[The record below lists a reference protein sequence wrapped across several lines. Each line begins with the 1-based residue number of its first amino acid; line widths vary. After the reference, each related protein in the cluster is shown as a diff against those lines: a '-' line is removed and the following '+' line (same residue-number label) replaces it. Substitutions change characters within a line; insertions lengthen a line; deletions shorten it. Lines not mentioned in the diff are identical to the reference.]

1 MNIQDWK
8 SAPPADADAAED
20 SGSQYDPPP
29 AYSSHLSRGDP
40 RSNSTQSL
48 VPSLSNYD
56 GASKRRLLVVYIH
69 GFMGTDHSFQSFPA
83 HVHRYL
89 RDALVDTHVVHSKIY
104 PRYKTYK
111 AIEVARD
118 NFSRWLQPHES
129 STTDV
134 VLVGHSMGGL
144 LAADV
149 ALMQS
154 WDQNSPNY
162 FQNRILG
169 TVNLDAPL
177 LGLHPGI
184 IVAGLSSLFR
194 SKTDTPKPPGD
205 STQGTSSI
213 TSPEPSLHSDL
224 ASSTPT
230 SPSSDPPTSV
240 PGLPP
245 RMTMDPNFDPEFPN
259 DVRLKDRSWW
269 KNIVHF
275 VKKHNSE
282 GIIDAASHHI
292 MSHLEFGSVLMDFN
306 CLKVRY
312 ENLRKLEDIDDIK
325 NHGFPHVPPQVRFV
339 QYYTVCYG
347 HPKKPKVSK
356 EMDAA
361 DRKQIEKA
369 MADGPGSAGGSKSS
383 TPRASIGDVRDDGRK
398 WPSRGSLPDIP
409 KENAVA
415 GPSRDTDHQSVS
427 SLEMMDP
434 VPMEDEDDN
443 SDKAEDAGHR
453 QSEQSAD
460 EETSGH
466 TAAEEKSSAAQER
479 KSGDETA
486 GAGPS
491 SQATEGANED
501 PDMDAAAKELSELE
515 LSLPKVPDLP
525 EKPEPFDSTKYTDKD
540 ARKQAE
546 KESKRV
552 HKAYEQTVKN
562 REKTIKERQKIIDKR
577 KKKLASEA
585 AKREKEAKKQASEA
599 EKRGKEAEKEAK
611 EQSRKDSEAVQET
624 EKRGKETEKEAKE
637 QRQKNE
643 EAIQI
648 LADGIEERQNSLAD
662 TAAAVAPRPSAGATG
677 ARADRSISHTPAA
690 EGEASLSRVSS
701 SESESPRSA
710 KKEQKKA
717 EKPPKPLK
725 ERKFCTLPS
734 KVKGQLDPKWI
745 KVFMKDMDEVEA
757 HTSLFFPGPHYD
769 KLVGDMGDMIISWV
783 QEDATKRAIWDMG

>member
-1 MNIQDWK
+1 MSIHDWK
-8 SAPPADADAAED
+8 RTSIDAPEGSA
-20 SGSQYDPPP
+20 SQYDPPP

-48 VPSLSNYD
+48 VPSLPNYD
-56 GASKRRLLVVYIH
+56 EVSKRRLLVVYIH

-89 RDALVDTHVVHSKIY
+89 RDALIDSHVVHSKIY

-129 STTDV
+129 PTTDV

-154 WDQNSPNY
+154 WDQNSPNF

-194 SKTDTPKPPGD
+194 SKTDTPKPAGG
-205 STQGTSSI
+205 STQGTSSV
-213 TSPEPSLHSDL
+213 TSPEPSLNSDF
-224 ASSTPT
+224 ASPTPT
-230 SPSSDPPTSV
+230 SPLSDPPTSV
-240 PGLPP
+240 PDLPA

-306 CLKVRY
+306 CLKIRY
-312 ENLRKLEDIDDIK
+312 ENLRKLEDIDDMK

-339 QYYTVCYG
+339 QYYTVCHG
-347 HPKKPKVSK
+347 HPKKPKGSK

-361 DRKQIEKA
+361 DRKEIENA
-369 MADGPGSAGGSKSS
+369 MASGPSATSSTTS
-383 TPRASIGDVRDDGRK
+383 TPRASIGDIYDEGRK
-398 WPSRGSLPDIP
+398 RSSMRSLPDIP
-409 KENAVA
+409 KENAA
-415 GPSRDTDHQSVS
+415 GPSRDGDNQRLGGVDA
-427 SLEMMDP
+427 DP
-434 VPMEDEDDN
+434 EV
-443 SDKAEDAGHR
+443 
-453 QSEQSAD
+453 
-460 EETSGH
+460 
-466 TAAEEKSSAAQER
+466 
-479 KSGDETA
+479 
-486 GAGPS
+486 
-491 SQATEGANED
+491 
-501 PDMDAAAKELSELE
+501 DAAAKELSELE
-515 LSLPKVPDLP
+515 LSLPKVPDPP
-525 EKPEPFDSTKYTDKD
+525 EKPEPFDGTKYTDKD

-552 HKAYEQTVKN
+552 VKAYEQAVKN
-562 REKTIKERQKIIDKR
+562 REKTIKERQKVIDKQQR
-577 KKKLASEA
+577 KKDEQA
-585 AKREKEAKKQASEA
+585 AH
-599 EKRGKEAEKEAK
+599 
-611 EQSRKDSEAVQET
+611 ET
-624 EKRGKETEKEAKE
+624 EKRGEEAEREAKE
-637 QRQKNE
+637 QRQRNE

-648 LADGIEERQNSLAD
+648 LADGIEERQTSLAD
-662 TAAAVAPRPSAGATG
+662 TAAAVAPKPSAAAATE
-677 ARADRSISHTPAA
+677 ANVDRSISQASTA
-690 EGEASLSRVSS
+690 EGEGSLSRVSS
-701 SESESPRSA
+701 NESDSPKA
-710 KKEQKKA
+710 TKDQKKA
-717 EKPPKPLK
+717 AKPPKPKK

-783 QEDATKRAIWDMG
+783 QEDATKRAIWEMG

>member
-1 MNIQDWK
+1 MSIQDWK
-8 SAPPADADAAED
+8 SAPPPMRSKAA
-20 SGSQYDPPP
+20 
-29 AYSSHLSRGDP
+29 A
-40 RSNSTQSL
+40 SL
-48 VPSLSNYD
+48 VPSLPNYD
-56 GASKRRLLVVYIH
+56 EASKRRLLVVYIH

-129 STTDV
+129 PTTDV

-149 ALMQS
+149 VLMQS
-154 WDQNSPNY
+154 WDRNSPHY

-194 SKTDTPKPPGD
+194 SKTDTPKPPGN

-213 TSPEPSLHSDL
+213 TSPDPSLHSDL
-224 ASSTPT
+224 ASPTPT
-230 SPSSDPPTSV
+230 SPLPDSA

-275 VKKHNSE
+275 VQKHNSE

-325 NHGFPHVPPQVRFV
+325 NHGFSHVPPQVRFV
-339 QYYTVCYG
+339 QYYTVCHG
-347 HPKKPKVSK
+347 HPKKPKASK

-361 DRKQIEKA
+361 DRKQIEKV

-383 TPRASIGDVRDDGRK
+383 TPRASFGDINDDGRK
-398 WPSRGSLPDIP
+398 RPSRGSLPGIP

-415 GPSRDTDHQSVS
+415 GPPRDTDDRSVS

-434 VPMEDEDDN
+434 VPMEDEDD
-443 SDKAEDAGHR
+443 DGHKAEETAPQLPQRPTEGG
-453 QSEQSAD
+453 
-460 EETSGH
+460 TSGH
-466 TAAEEKSSAAQER
+466 GTAKTESAAPQEG
-479 KSGDETA
+479 KSGDEA
-486 GAGPS
+486 ADPS
-491 SQATEGANED
+491 SQATEGGDQD
-501 PDMDAAAKELSELE
+501 PEMDAAAKELSELE
-515 LSLPKVPDLP
+515 LSLPKVPDTP
-525 EKPEPFDSTKYTDKD
+525 EKPEPFDGTKYTDKD

-552 HKAYEQTVKN
+552 FKSYEQAVKN

-585 AKREKEAKKQASEA
+585 AKREKEAKKKASEA
-599 EKRGKEAEKEAK
+599 EKRGKEAEKESK
-611 EQSRKDSEAVQET
+611 EQRQDDEAVQET
-624 EKRGKETEKEAKE
+624 EKRGKDAEKEAKE

-648 LADGIEERQNSLAD
+648 LADGIERRQTSLAD
-662 TAAAVAPRPSAGATG
+662 TAAAAAPNPSEGTTR
-677 ARADRSISHTPAA
+677 ARADRSISNASAA
-690 EGEASLSRVSS
+690 EGSLSRVST
-701 SESESPRSA
+701 SESESPKA
-710 KKEQKKA
+710 TKEDQKKKA
-717 EKPPKPLK
+717 EKPPKPPK

-734 KVKGQLDPKWI
+734 KVKGQLDPKWV

-757 HTSLFFPGPHYD
+757 HTSLFFEGPHYD
-769 KLVGDMGDMIISWV
+769 KLVGDMGALIISWV
-783 QEDATKRAIWDMG
+783 QEDATKRAIWDME

>member
-8 SAPPADADAAED
+8 YTPTDAPE
-20 SGSQYDPPP
+20 GSEGHYEPPP

-48 VPSLSNYD
+48 VPSLPNYD
-56 GASKRRLLVVYIH
+56 EASKRRLLVVYIH

-89 RDALVDTHVVHSKIY
+89 RDALIDTHVVHSKIY

-129 STTDV
+129 PTTDV

-149 ALMQS
+149 VLMQS
-154 WDQNSPNY
+154 RDHNSPN
-162 FQNRILG
+162 FFENRILG

-194 SKTDTPKPPGD
+194 SKTDTPKPPGA
-205 STQGTSSI
+205 STQATSSVA
-213 TSPEPSLHSDL
+213 SPEPSLHSDL
-224 ASSTPT
+224 ASPMPM
-230 SPSSDPPTSV
+230 SPLADPPTSV
-240 PGLPP
+240 PNLPP
-245 RMTMDPNFDPEFPN
+245 RLTMDPNFDPEFPN

-306 CLKVRY
+306 CLKIRY
-312 ENLRKLEDIDDIK
+312 ENLRKLEDMDDIK
-325 NHGFPHVPPQVRFV
+325 NHGFSHVPPQVRFV
-339 QYYTVCYG
+339 QYYTVCHG
-347 HPKKPKVSK
+347 HPKKPKAPKDMS
-356 EMDAA
+356 AA
-361 DRKQIEKA
+361 DRKQIEDA
-369 MADGPGSAGGSKSS
+369 MAAGPSPASSSSS
-383 TPRASIGDVRDDGRK
+383 TPRVSTGDISDEGRK
-398 WPSRGSLPDIP
+398 RPSARSLPDIP
-409 KENAVA
+409 KESVA
-415 GPSRDTDHQSVS
+415 GPSHDADDQSVS
-427 SLEMMDP
+427 SLEVIDP
-434 VPMEDEDDN
+434 VPIEDEGDDN
-443 SDKAEDAGHR
+443 HKSGASTHPM
-453 QSEQSAD
+453 SEQSID
-460 EETSGH
+460 ERLS
-466 TAAEEKSSAAQER
+466 SSAAAAQPESSAPQEGNP
-479 KSGDETA
+479 GDEA
-486 GAGPS
+486 AEPS
-491 SQATEGANED
+491 SKATEGVDKD
-501 PDMDAAAKELSELE
+501 PEMDAAAKELSELE
-515 LSLPKVPDLP
+515 LSLPKVPDPP
-525 EKPEPFDSTKYTDKD
+525 EKPEAFDGTKYTDKD

-552 HKAYEQTVKN
+552 LKAYEQAVKN

-577 KKKLASEA
+577 KKKLASDA
-585 AKREKEAKKQASEA
+585 AKREKEVKKQASEA

-611 EQSRKDSEAVQET
+611 EQRRKDEEAIQET
-624 EKRGKETEKEAKE
+624 EKRGEDAENEAKE
-637 QRQKNE
+637 QRRKNE

-648 LADGIEERQNSLAD
+648 LADGIERRQTSLAD
-662 TAAAVAPRPSAGATG
+662 TAAAVKPAFPAHKQPKGGGVAVSGLYQRAGVTVG
-677 ARADRSISHTPAA
+677 IHQGP
-690 EGEASLSRVSS
+690 EEKGKEKGEA
-701 SESESPRSA
+701 P
-710 KKEQKKA
+710 
-717 EKPPKPLK
+717 KPPK

-734 KVKGQLDPKWI
+734 KVNGQLDPKWI

-757 HTSLFFPGPHYD
+757 HTGLFFEGPHYD

-783 QEDATKRAIWDMG
+783 QEDATKRAIWDLG

>member
-1 MNIQDWK
+1 MSIHDWK
-8 SAPPADADAAED
+8 SASIDAPEG
-20 SGSQYDPPP
+20 SGGQYDPPP

-48 VPSLSNYD
+48 VPSLPNYD
-56 GASKRRLLVVYIH
+56 EVSKRRLLVVYIH

-89 RDALVDTHVVHSKIY
+89 RDALIDTHVVHSKIY

-129 STTDV
+129 PTTDV

-154 WDQNSPNY
+154 WDQNGPNF

-184 IVAGLSSLFR
+184 I
-194 SKTDTPKPPGD
+194 
-205 STQGTSSI
+205 GTSSV
-213 TSPEPSLHSDL
+213 TSPEPSLYSDF
-224 ASSTPT
+224 ASPTPT
-230 SPSSDPPTSV
+230 SPLADPPTSV
-240 PGLPP
+240 PDLPP

-306 CLKVRY
+306 CLKIRY

-339 QYYTVCYG
+339 QYYTVCHG
-347 HPKKPKVSK
+347 HPKKPKASK
-356 EMDAA
+356 EMDNA
-361 DRKQIEKA
+361 DRKEIENA
-369 MADGPGSAGGSKSS
+369 MAGEPRATGSTSS
-383 TPRASIGDVRDDGRK
+383 TPRASIGDINDEGRK
-398 WPSRGSLPDIP
+398 RPSIRSLPDIP
-409 KENAVA
+409 KENAA
-415 GPSRDTDHQSVS
+415 GPSRDTDDQSVS
-427 SLEMMDP
+427 SLEEMDP
-434 VPMEDEDDN
+434 VPMEDEDSDN
-443 SDKAEDAGHR
+443 NKSAESAHLQLQ
-453 QSEQSAD
+453 QS
-460 EETSGH
+460 T
-466 TAAEEKSSAAQER
+466 EEKSTSSHGAAKPESSAPPEG
-479 KSGDETA
+479 KSGDEA
-486 GAGPS
+486 VEPA
-491 SQATEGANED
+491 SQTTEGVDTD
-501 PDMDAAAKELSELE
+501 PEVDAAAKELSELE
-515 LSLPKVPDLP
+515 LSLPKVSDPP
-525 EKPEPFDSTKYTDKD
+525 EKPEPFDGTKYTDKD

-546 KESKRV
+546 KEAKRV
-552 HKAYEQTVKN
+552 VKAYEQAVKN
-562 REKTIKERQKIIDKR
+562 REKTIKERQKVIDKR

-585 AKREKEAKKQASEA
+585 SKREKEAKKQASEA

-611 EQSRKDSEAVQET
+611 EQRQKDEQAIHET
-624 EKRGKETEKEAKE
+624 EKRGKEAEKEAKE
-637 QRQKNE
+637 QRRKNK

-648 LADGIEERQNSLAD
+648 LADGIEERQTSLAD
-662 TAAAVAPRPSAGATG
+662 TAAAVAPKPSAAATE
-677 ARADRSISHTPAA
+677 ANVNRSISQASTA

-701 SESESPRSA
+701 NESEPPKST
-710 KKEQKKA
+710 KGQKKA
-717 EKPPKPLK
+717 EKPPKPKK

-734 KVKGQLDPKWI
+734 KVKGQMDPKWI

-783 QEDATKRAIWDMG
+783 QEDATKRALWEMG

>member
-1 MNIQDWK
+1 MSIHDWK
-8 SAPPADADAAED
+8 SASVDAPES

-48 VPSLSNYD
+48 VPSLPNYD
-56 GASKRRLLVVYIH
+56 EVSKRRLLVVYIH

-89 RDALVDTHVVHSKIY
+89 RDALIDTHVVHSKIY

-129 STTDV
+129 PTTDV

-154 WDQNSPNY
+154 WDQNSPNF

-194 SKTDTPKPPGD
+194 SKTDTPKPAGG
-205 STQGTSSI
+205 STQGTSSV
-213 TSPEPSLHSDL
+213 TSPEPSLYSDF
-224 ASSTPT
+224 ASPTPT
-230 SPSSDPPTSV
+230 SPLSDPPTSV
-240 PGLPP
+240 PDMPA

-306 CLKVRY
+306 CLKIRS
-312 ENLRKLEDIDDIK
+312 LRSVLY
-325 NHGFPHVPPQVRFV
+325 GVPWA
-339 QYYTVCYG
+339 
-347 HPKKPKVSK
+347 PKKPKASK

-361 DRKQIEKA
+361 DRKQIENA
-369 MADGPGSAGGSKSS
+369 MAGGPSATSSTTS
-383 TPRASIGDVRDDGRK
+383 TPRASIGDIYDEGRK
-398 WPSRGSLPDIP
+398 RPSMRSLPDIP
-409 KENAVA
+409 KENAA
-415 GPSRDTDHQSVS
+415 GPSRDADDQSVS
-427 SLEMMDP
+427 SLEVMDP
-434 VPMEDEDDN
+434 VPMEDDDTDHHKTGEPAH
-443 SDKAEDAGHR
+443 S
-453 QSEQSAD
+453 QSQQST
-460 EETSGH
+460 EERSSSSHG
-466 TAAEEKSSAAQER
+466 ALNPESSAPQEG
-479 KSGDETA
+479 KSGDEA
-486 GAGPS
+486 GEPT
-491 SQATEGANED
+491 SQATEGVDGD
-501 PDMDAAAKELSELE
+501 PEVDAAAKELSELE
-515 LSLPKVPDLP
+515 LSLPKVPDPP
-525 EKPEPFDSTKYTDKD
+525 EKPEPFDGTKYTDKD

-552 HKAYEQTVKN
+552 VKAYEQAVKN
-562 REKTIKERQKIIDKR
+562 REKTIKERQKVIDKR

-585 AKREKEAKKQASEA
+585 AKREKDAKKQASEA

-611 EQSRKDSEAVQET
+611 EQRKKDEQAAQET
-624 EKRGKETEKEAKE
+624 AKRGEEAEKDAKE

-648 LADGIEERQNSLAD
+648 LADGIEERQTSLAD
-662 TAAAVAPRPSAGATG
+662 TAAAVAPKPSAAAATE
-677 ARADRSISHTPAA
+677 ANVDRSISQASTA
-690 EGEASLSRVSS
+690 EGQVSLPRVSS
-701 SESESPRSA
+701 NESDSPKA
-710 KKEQKKA
+710 TKGHKKA
-717 EKPPKPLK
+717 AKPPKPPK

-734 KVKGQLDPKWI
+734 KVNGQLDPKWI

-783 QEDATKRAIWDMG
+783 QEDATKRAIWEMG

>member
-1 MNIQDWK
+1 MSIHDWK
-8 SAPPADADAAED
+8 RTSIDAPEGSAN
-20 SGSQYDPPP
+20 QYDPPP

-48 VPSLSNYD
+48 VPSLPNYD
-56 GASKRRLLVVYIH
+56 EVSKRRLLVVYIH

-89 RDALVDTHVVHSKIY
+89 RDALIDSHVVHSKIY

-129 STTDV
+129 PTTDV

-154 WDQNSPNY
+154 WDQNSPNF

-194 SKTDTPKPPGD
+194 SKTDTPKPGGG
-205 STQGTSSI
+205 STQGTSSV
-213 TSPEPSLHSDL
+213 TSPEPSLNSDL
-224 ASSTPT
+224 ASPTPT
-230 SPSSDPPTSV
+230 SPLSDPPTSV
-240 PGLPP
+240 PDLPA

-306 CLKVRY
+306 CLKIRY

-339 QYYTVCYG
+339 QYYTVCHG
-347 HPKKPKVSK
+347 HPKKPKGSK

-361 DRKQIEKA
+361 DRKEIENA
-369 MADGPGSAGGSKSS
+369 MSGGPSATSSTTS
-383 TPRASIGDVRDDGRK
+383 TPRASIGDIYDEGRK
-398 WPSRGSLPDIP
+398 RPSMRGLPDIP
-409 KENAVA
+409 KENAA
-415 GPSRDTDHQSVS
+415 GPSRDGDDQSVS
-427 SLEMMDP
+427 SLEVMDP
-434 VPMEDEDDN
+434 VPMEEDGRGN
-443 SDKAEDAGHR
+443 HTSREPTHLQSR
-453 QSEQSAD
+453 QST
-460 EETSGH
+460 EERSPSSHG
-466 TAAEEKSSAAQER
+466 AVNSKSSAPQEGQ
-479 KSGDETA
+479 SGDEAAKVT
-486 GAGPS
+486 
-491 SQATEGANED
+491 SQATGGVDAD
-501 PDMDAAAKELSELE
+501 PEVDAAAKELSELE
-515 LSLPKVPDLP
+515 LSLPKVPDPP
-525 EKPEPFDSTKYTDKD
+525 EKPEPFDGTKYTDKD

-552 HKAYEQTVKN
+552 VKAYEQAVKN
-562 REKTIKERQKIIDKR
+562 REKTIKERQKVIDKR

-611 EQSRKDSEAVQET
+611 ERRKKDEQAVHET
-624 EKRGKETEKEAKE
+624 EKRGGEAEREAKE

-648 LADGIEERQNSLAD
+648 LADGIEERQASLAD
-662 TAAAVAPRPSAGATG
+662 TAAAVAPRPSAAAATE
-677 ARADRSISHTPAA
+677 ANVDRSIFQASTA
-690 EGEASLSRVSS
+690 EGEGSLSRVSS
-701 SESESPRSA
+701 NESDSPKA
-710 KKEQKKA
+710 TKDQKKA
-717 EKPPKPLK
+717 AKPPKPKK

-783 QEDATKRAIWDMG
+783 QEDATKRAILEMG